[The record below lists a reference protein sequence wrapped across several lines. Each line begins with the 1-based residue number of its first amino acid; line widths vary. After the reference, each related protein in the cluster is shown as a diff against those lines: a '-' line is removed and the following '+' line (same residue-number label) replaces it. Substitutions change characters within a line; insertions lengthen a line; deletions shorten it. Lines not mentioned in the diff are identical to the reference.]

1 MENNLSLIERYVN
14 AQLIP
19 LKKRLRRIE
28 AQQELEIL
36 GVQEHIREISERL
49 ARIEEAYRMARLTL
63 LIVAICL
70 STLILM
76 FK

>member
-1 MENNLSLIERYVN
+1 MENNVSLIERYVT
-14 AQLIP
+14 AQLTP

-28 AQQELEIL
+28 AQQELELL
-36 GVQEHIREISERL
+36 GIQENIQEISERI
-49 ARIEEAYRMARLTL
+49 ARLEEAYRMARLTL

-70 STLILM
+70 ATLILV